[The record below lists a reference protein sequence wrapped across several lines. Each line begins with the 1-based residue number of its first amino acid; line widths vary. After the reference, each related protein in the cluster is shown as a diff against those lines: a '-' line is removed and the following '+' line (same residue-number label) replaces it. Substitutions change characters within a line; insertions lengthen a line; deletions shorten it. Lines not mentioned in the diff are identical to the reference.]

1 MNAQTIGS
9 FTARP
14 GCRRG
19 DAGAIVSGDKG
30 DAQSVIAAMKSAGFA
45 VSPSPARLGT
55 TLVELL
61 KG

>member
-9 FTARP
+9 VTARP

-19 DAGAIVSGDKG
+19 DA
-30 DAQSVIAAMKSAGFA
+30 QSQIAAMKSAGFA
-45 VSPSPARLGT
+45 VSPAPVRLGT